1 MTSAEGTAFH
11 LAGLLNGAERTGL
24 GTGPLTD
31 YLVRDETPPSALVE
45 WAARAAGTDP
55 CLTRPAG
62 QEPVLTEP
70 PRGPGKTGRTALVSR
85 QSYV

>member
-1 MTSAEGTAFH
+1 MTSAEAAFH

-45 WAARAAGTDP
+45 WAARAGVAVLP
-55 CLTRPAG
+55 APTRA
-62 QEPVLTEP
+62 
-70 PRGPGKTGRTALVSR
+70 
-85 QSYV
+85 